1 MYCRLRCMIKTFKV
15 TKGTKQSVSPCRHKK
30 IDCCVFRNIQTGD
43 SPIKIRGI
51 KFASFF
57 ADLCTEEEL
66 PIKKARVERK
76 KKKERK
82 KEKGKMF

>member
-1 MYCRLRCMIKTFKV
+1 MIKTFKV
-15 TKGTKQSVSPCRHKK
+15 TKGTKQSVSQFVSSQK

-66 PIKKARVERK
+66 PIKKARVGRKKKIERK
-76 KKKERK
+76 KNVSMKRFKY
-82 KEKGKMF
+82 